1 MIPYILLF
9 VFILIISN
17 RILDIESEDTGYD
30 NDNFF

>member
-17 RILDIESEDTGYD
+17 RIVDIDSEDTGY
-30 NDNFF
+30 NDENFF

>member
-17 RILDIESEDTGYD
+17 RIVDIESEDTGYD

>member
-17 RILDIESEDTGYD
+17 RIADIESEDTGYD